1 MLLPFMSETL
11 TAERIITLLG
21 LRPHPTCGFVA
32 ETYRA
37 QERIPDE
44 ALPTAYAGSRPF
56 ASVLYFMVTPDAL
69 IRLHRIRSDQM
80 YHHYLGEPLEVLLLY
95 PDGTGEIKILGRDL
109 TVGMQPQLLI
119 PGGTFHTSRLP
130 KGSRTTAFALL
141 GTTEWP
147 GFEPRDLELAEPTKL
162 IAAYPALR
170 REIEEFSSA
179 R

>member
-1 MLLPFMSETL
+1 MAETL
-11 TAERIITLLG
+11 TAERIINLLG
-21 LRPHPTCGFVA
+21 LKPHPTCGFVV

-56 ASVLYFMVTPDAL
+56 ASVLYFMVTADAR

-80 YHHYLGEPLEVLLLY
+80 YHHYIGEPLEVLLLY
-95 PDGTGEIKILGRDL
+95 PDGTGEIRVLGCDL
-109 TVGMQPQLLI
+109 TAGMQPQLLI
-119 PGGTFHTSRLP
+119 PGGTFHTSRLR
-130 KGSRTTAFALL
+130 KSGSTTAFALL

-147 GFEPRDLELAEPTKL
+147 GFEPPDLELAEPTKL

-170 REIEEFSSA
+170 RAIEEFIGV